1 MKIMNCIIVED
12 EPLAQE
18 RLKDYIAKIP
28 GLKLITVMDN
38 GKDALAFLQQHIVD
52 LIFLDIHMEGISGIR
67 LLEEFDIKS
76 QVILTTAYDEFAIK
90 GFDLNVTDYLLKPF
104 HFERFRQAVEKAEEQ
119 TRKNELLQEKPY
131 VYVKTEYRLEKIMFA
146 DIFFIEGMR
155 DYRKI
160 HTSSKPIMTLQ
171 TFRDFEKEI
180 PVTIL
185 CRVHKSYMVAI
196 DKIDSIEKN
205 EIRIGDKYIPIS
217 DTYRQAFY
225 EIITRPKV

>member
-1 MKIMNCIIVED
+1 MKIMTCIIVED

-18 RLKDYIAKIP
+18 RLKDYIEKIP
-28 GLKLITVMDN
+28 ELKLVATMDN
-38 GKDALAFLQQHIVD
+38 GTDALAFLQQHNVD
-52 LIFLDIHMEGISGIR
+52 IIFLDIHMDGISGIR

-76 QVILTTAYDEFAIK
+76 KVIMTTAYHEFAIK

-104 HFERFRQAVEKAEEQ
+104 HFERFRLAVEKAEQQ
-119 TRKNELLQEKPY
+119 TRKIEQPLVKPY
-131 VYVKTEYRLEKIMFA
+131 IYVKTEYRLEKILFT
-146 DIFFIEGMR
+146 DIDFIEGMR

-160 HTSSKPIMTLQ
+160 HTISKPIMTLQ

-180 PVTIL
+180 PANIV

-205 EIRIGDKYIPIS
+205 EIRIGEKYIPVS
-217 DTYRQAFY
+217 DTYRQDFF
-225 EIITRPKV
+225 EILRSKD

>member
-1 MKIMNCIIVED
+1 MKIMTCIIVED

-18 RLKDYIAKIP
+18 RLKDYILKVP
-28 GLKLITVMDN
+28 DLKLSAVLDN
-38 GKDALAFLQQHIVD
+38 GTDALAFLQQHIVD
-52 LIFLDIHMEGISGIR
+52 IIFLDIHMDGISGIS
-67 LLEEFDIKS
+67 LLEEYKIKS
-76 QVILTTAYDEFAIK
+76 QVILTTAYHEFAIK

-104 HFERFRQAVEKAEEQ
+104 HFDRFRQAVEKAKQ
-119 TRKNELLQEKPY
+119 QALKNVHPHDKPY
-131 VYVKTEYRLEKIMFA
+131 VYIKTEYRLEKIMFA

-160 HTSSKPIMTLQ
+160 HTRSKPIMTLQ

-180 PVTIL
+180 PANIL
-185 CRVHKSYMVAI
+185 CRVHKSFMVAI

-205 EIRIGDKYIPIS
+205 EIRMGEKFIPIS

>member
-1 MKIMNCIIVED
+1 MKISTCIIVED
-12 EPLAQE
+12 EPLAEE
-18 RLKDYIAKIP
+18 RLTDYIEKMP
-28 GLKLITVMDN
+28 GLKLVAVFDN
-38 GKDALAFLQQHIVD
+38 GTDALAFLQQHIVD
-52 LIFLDIHMEGISGIR
+52 IIFLDIHMEGISGIR

-76 QVILTTAYDEFAIK
+76 QVILTTAYHEFAIK

-119 TRKNELLQEKPY
+119 SRKNELPEDKPY
-131 VYVKTEYRLEKIMFA
+131 VYVKTEYRLEKVMFA

-160 HTSSKPIMTLQ
+160 HTRSKPIMTLQ

-180 PVTIL
+180 PVNIL

-205 EIRIGDKYIPIS
+205 EIRIGEKYIPIS

-225 EIITRPKV
+225 EIITRPKE

>member
-18 RLKDYIAKIP
+18 RLKDYIEKMP
-28 GLKLITVMDN
+28 GLNLVASLDN
-38 GKDALAFLQQHIVD
+38 GTDALAFLQQHVVD
-52 LIFLDIHMEGISGIR
+52 IIFLDIHMDGISGIS
-67 LLEEFDIKS
+67 LLEEYNIKS
-76 QVILTTAYDEFAIK
+76 QVILTTAYHEFAIK

-104 HFERFRQAVEKAEEQ
+104 HFERFRQAVEKAAQQ
-119 TRKNELLQEKPY
+119 TQKNEQPQDKPY
-131 VYVKTEYRLEKIMFA
+131 VYVKTAYRLEKILFA

-160 HTSSKPIMTLQ
+160 HTRSKPIMTLQ

-180 PVTIL
+180 PANIL

-205 EIRIGDKYIPIS
+205 EIRIGEKCIPIS
-217 DTYRQAFY
+217 DTYRQVFY

>member
-1 MKIMNCIIVED
+1 MKIKTCIIVED

-18 RLKDYIAKIP
+18 RLKDYIEKVP
-28 GLKLITVMDN
+28 GLKLVNVLDN
-38 GKDALAFLQQHIVD
+38 GTDALAFLQQQVVD

-76 QVILTTAYDEFAIK
+76 QVIITTAYHEFAIK
-90 GFDLNVTDYLLKPF
+90 GFDLNVTDYLLKPYD
-104 HFERFRQAVEKAEEQ
+104 FERFRQAIEKAEAQ
-119 TRKNELLQEKPY
+119 TRKNELPQEKPY
-131 VYVKTEYRLEKIMFA
+131 VYIKTEYRLEKIMFA
-146 DIFFIEGMR
+146 DIIFIEGMR

-160 HTSSKPIMTLQ
+160 HTKSKPIMTLQ

-180 PVTIL
+180 PVNIL

-205 EIRIGDKYIPIS
+205 EIRIGEKFIPIS

-225 EIITRPKV
+225 EIITQPKN